1 MDMNTTHFDASEFC
15 SRKLWQ
21 MINKAPDRKVTELE
35 LREAI
40 NELATRRHYLAELR
54 EIGKLGECSPG
65 P

>member
-1 MDMNTTHFDASEFC
+1 MDMNTTHFDASELC

-21 MINKAPDRKVTELE
+21 IINTAPDRKVTELE

-40 NELATRRHYLAELR
+40 NELAMRRHYLSELR
-54 EIGKLGECSPG
+54 EIGKLGESSPG